1 MLDKHMNYPER
12 QKPYRAA
19 LVEMNPQKLSEKVA
33 IAEAAISQRARELT
47 TNNWDIDE
55 HLAVR
60 DAAFNLHVLK
70 GQQPIEISSRLDL
83 KS

>member
-1 MLDKHMNYPER
+1 
-12 QKPYRAA
+12 
-19 LVEMNPQKLSEKVA
+19 VEVNPQKLSEKIA

-60 DAAFNLHVLK
+60 DTAFNLHVLR

>member
-1 MLDKHMNYPER
+1 MLDKHMKYPKW
-12 QKPYRAA
+12 QKPYLAA
-19 LVEMNPQKLSEKVA
+19 LMEVKQEQLSEKIA

-70 GQQPIEISSRLDL
+70 SQTAKRCHEPPRSTH
-83 KS
+83 